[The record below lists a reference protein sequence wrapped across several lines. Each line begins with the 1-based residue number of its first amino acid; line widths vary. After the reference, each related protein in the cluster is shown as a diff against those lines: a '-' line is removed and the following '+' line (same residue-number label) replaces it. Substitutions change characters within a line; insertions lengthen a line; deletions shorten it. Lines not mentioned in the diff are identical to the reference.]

1 MIELVKT
8 SIKLLFRN
16 VGFWLCLLALPIL
29 STYILTLQQDS
40 LSYLDNE
47 DNGQVIELGDIDEKV
62 AYRGTDG
69 TFVVKVYDA
78 SGSELSDYML
88 NRLASAGLYKITR
101 VHVDGM
107 SKADI
112 DEKVE
117 SDGQNDRMG
126 AALYISEDF
135 DKYVIDGEYGNALT
149 AYVLS
154 EDERFDAFKDKIT
167 SIMEKINLSPGIAE
181 YTGASVLD
189 QLENM
194 DEVIPEK
201 NVVTISGKHS
211 RGLSYEQE
219 RQKTNMGYAYSFM
232 TLSFVLC
239 GVIVASGTIHEQHN
253 DVVKR
258 IALSGTST
266 IKYFASKL
274 IVGAIISVML
284 SGVLSVC
291 SLFINNGQLGMS
303 RISLI
308 FIIFCMGLIFCTLSI
323 MMGILTGNL
332 MGATITAFIIWCMS
346 SMLSG
351 LYFPLTGATKLIQ
364 SLSFI
369 MPQKWF
375 VDGAEMIFVGD
386 NKAFI
391 MLLCITAGYLAVI
404 LSLGSLGLKIR
415 RADSWG
421 NS

>member
-16 VGFWLCLLALPIL
+16 VGFWLCLLVLPIL
-29 STYILTLQQDS
+29 STYILSLQQDS

-47 DNGQVIELGDIDEKV
+47 HNGQVIELEDIDEKV

-88 NRLASAGLYKITR
+88 NKLATAGLYKITR
-101 VHVDGM
+101 VHVNGM

-112 DEKVE
+112 DEKVKR
-117 SDGQNDRMG
+117 DGQNDRMG
-126 AALYISEDF
+126 AALYISEGF

-154 EDERFDAFKDKIT
+154 EDERFDAFKDKLT
-167 SIMEKINLSPGIAE
+167 STMEKINVSSGIAE
-181 YTGASVLD
+181 YTGTSVLD
-189 QLENM
+189 QLEDM

-201 NVVTISGKHS
+201 KVTIISGKHS

-219 RQKTNMGYAYSFM
+219 CQKTNMGYAYAFM

-266 IKYFASKL
+266 IKYFASKF

-284 SGVLSVC
+284 SAVLSGC

-303 RISLI
+303 RLSLTI
-308 FIIFCMGLIFCTLSI
+308 IIFCMGLIFCTLSI
-323 MMGILTGNL
+323 LMGILMGNL
-332 MGATITAFIIWCMS
+332 MGATITAFIIWCLS

-351 LYFPLTGATKLIQ
+351 LYFPLTGATKFIQ

-386 NKAFI
+386 KNVWI
-391 MLLCITAGYLAVI
+391 MLLCVTVAYLFVFV
-404 LSLGSLGLKIR
+404 SLGSVGLKLR
-415 RADSWG
+415 SSDE
-421 NS
+421 